1 MFFRVV
7 AGFARI
13 RALLE
18 SLNSCESSYENPS
31 RRCPTCPARVEQLG
45 SCLEKPYFL
54 AIAEV
59 IMPSEPDSG
68 PDPKYS
74 VEVNP
79 EGVRAKRP
87 EGEHADSVTPWGEP
101 ADAAPTSAQPSDTVP
116 ANPSPADPNFLG
128 MAVSAAK
135 SMAQFA
141 ASGFQR
147 VSPED
152 HELRLE
158 QCSQCSQLAR
168 TGSASE
174 RSSASRRWVT
184 SNMT

>member
-1 MFFRVV
+1 
-7 AGFARI
+7 
-13 RALLE
+13 
-18 SLNSCESSYENPS
+18 
-31 RRCPTCPARVEQLG
+31 
-45 SCLEKPYFL
+45 
-54 AIAEV
+54 
-59 IMPSEPDSG
+59 MPSEPNSG
-68 PDPKYS
+68 PDPEYS

-101 ADAAPTSAQPSDTVP
+101 ADAAPTSGQPSDTIP

-141 ASGFQR
+141 ASGFKR

-158 QCSQCSQLAR
+158 QCSQCSQLD
-168 TGSASE
+168 GSRCKLCRCFADKKAWLPHE
-174 RSSASRRWVT
+174 DCPLGKWPL
-184 SNMT
+184 